1 VDERSAKATSA
12 AAGLALTNMVGP
24 MVARSSA
31 GCGSGEG
38 CMSGARTAALVR
50 GTAHEGPLGAGPP
63 SAGEAGAVGG
73 TSAAA
78 AGTVG
83 ADTGEV
89 LLAAVVPVVCGLLP
103 SPPPA
108 VVPAPGAAEV
118 LVPSLPVFVPS
129 EASALV
135 VPVVAVPV
143 VCEPLSALDVEPSEL
158 VPLVVVFL
166 LMPLAVVVVLVLV
179 LVLVLVCV
187 VPVSVSVPAG
197 DVGSAVAGPGVGGTV
212 VAVASAVAAGSLTG
226 AVGSSPV
233 TAVAAVAAVVAADAV

>member
-1 VDERSAKATSA
+1 
-12 AAGLALTNMVGP
+12 
-24 MVARSSA
+24 
-31 GCGSGEG
+31 
-38 CMSGARTAALVR
+38 MSGARTAALVC
-50 GTAHEGPLGAGPP
+50 GTAHGGALGAGLP
-63 SAGEAGAVGG
+63 SAGE
-73 TSAAA
+73 AAA

-103 SPPPA
+103 SPPPPPPSLPA
-108 VVPAPGAAEV
+108 VVPAPGVAEV
-118 LVPSLPVFVPS
+118 LVPSLPVFVLS
-129 EASALV
+129 EASAPV

-166 LMPLAVVVVLVLV
+166 LMPLAVIVVLLLL

-187 VPVSVSVPAG
+187 VPVSVSVPAE
-197 DVGSAVAGPGVGGTV
+197 DAGSAVAGPGVGGTV
-212 VAVASAVAAGSLTG
+212 VAVASAAAAGSLTG

-233 TAVAAVAAVVAADAV
+233 TAVPAVAVVAADAV